1 MGLPDEQ
8 LIDVTELQ
16 AAIAAL
22 NGCEP
27 PSGRAVV
34 SAAVLSPISARVKKE
49 EDAAAAEKEA
59 NPEIGDQMQDGSV
72 YAGLTADGKRQIFA
86 MPEDFDM
93 TLTFNEAAKQVA
105 KLNAGQALTH
115 DDWEIPKLE
124 YLQALRDNQNK
135 GKFKDSFKVAAANRH
150 NLLDCYW
157 SSGTYGDPLTPV
169 INFSGDEPGLVD
181 KDSLD
186 VNCNCRLV
194 RLVPVASSP
203 A

>member
-34 SAAVLSPISARVKKE
+34 SAAVLSPISMRTKKE
-49 EDAAAAEKEA
+49 QEEASAEKEA
-59 NPEIGDQMQDGSV
+59 NPEVGDQMQDGSV

-86 MPEDFDM
+86 MPEDFDVK
-93 TLTFNEAAKQVA
+93 LTFNEAAKRVA
-105 KLNAGQALTH
+105 ELNADHVLGH
-115 DDWEIPKLE
+115 DDWQIPTLKSLSA
-124 YLQALRDNQNK
+124 LQKNQNE
-135 GKFKDSFKVAAANRH
+135 GKFNDTFSTKGEG
-150 NLLDCYW
+150 YW
-157 SSGTYGDPLTPV
+157 SSTKYDYSDTVRIVFFPDGYTNWNYCNIL
-169 INFSGDEPGLVD
+169 L
-181 KDSLD
+181 
-186 VNCNCRLV
+186 NCRAV
-194 RLVPVASSP
+194 RLAPVAPSP